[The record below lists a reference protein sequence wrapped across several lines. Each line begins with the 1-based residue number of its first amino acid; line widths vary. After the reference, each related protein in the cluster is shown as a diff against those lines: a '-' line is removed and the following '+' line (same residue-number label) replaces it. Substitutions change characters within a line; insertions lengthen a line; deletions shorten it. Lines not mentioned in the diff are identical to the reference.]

1 MAAEEGWDQELGRR
15 QPNMMR
21 RARQQRP
28 RWGVMSRASNERRA
42 QERAKGKAAREWA
55 AERGFARCLREGGRR
70 EETGDEPVTIATSD
84 IYSIYIYIYRTPLW
98 LFNGSLL
105 HGEVD
110 SRAVPPGLL
119 G

>member
-84 IYSIYIYIYRTPLW
+84 IYIYIVHHCGYSMDPYYT
-98 LFNGSLL
+98 
-105 HGEVD
+105 VD